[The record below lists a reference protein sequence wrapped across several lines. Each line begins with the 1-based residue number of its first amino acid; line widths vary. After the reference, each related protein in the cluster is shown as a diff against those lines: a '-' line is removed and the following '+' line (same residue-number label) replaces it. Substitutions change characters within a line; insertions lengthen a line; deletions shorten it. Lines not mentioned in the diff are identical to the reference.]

1 MKDRTQGLPLLCY
14 TQLQKTLSKA
24 KQLVLSSAC
33 FQNIDMATKDTQEVS
48 VTFLAFTECW
58 ELVMGCMP
66 FHLCTWRQSQI
77 DLCKPKGSLV
87 FIYEFQDSYG
97 YTMRPCLKNIIKMN
111 CVV

>member
-1 MKDRTQGLPLLCY
+1 MKDRTQGLPLLCH

-24 KQLVLSSAC
+24 KQLALSSAC
-33 FQNIDMATKDTQEVS
+33 FQNTDMATKDTQEVS
-48 VTFLAFTECW
+48 VTSLAVIECW

-66 FHLCTWRQSQI
+66 FHLGTWRQSQI
-77 DLCKPKGSLV
+77 DLCEPKGSLV

-97 YTMRPCLKNIIKMN
+97 YTMRPCLKTINKLK